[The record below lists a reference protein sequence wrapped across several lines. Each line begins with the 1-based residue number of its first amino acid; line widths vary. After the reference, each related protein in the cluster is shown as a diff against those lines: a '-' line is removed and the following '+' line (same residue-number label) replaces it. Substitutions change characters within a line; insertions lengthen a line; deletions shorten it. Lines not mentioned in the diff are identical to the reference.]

1 MNSIDYVICN
11 RSEGREREEK
21 KSNRWESYK
30 RERERKGM
38 TTM

>member
-21 KSNRWESYK
+21 KQYVGIIQE
-30 RERERKGM
+30 REREREKE
-38 TTM
+38 

>member
-21 KSNRWESYK
+21 KAIGGNHT
-30 RERERKGM
+30 REREREKE
-38 TTM
+38 